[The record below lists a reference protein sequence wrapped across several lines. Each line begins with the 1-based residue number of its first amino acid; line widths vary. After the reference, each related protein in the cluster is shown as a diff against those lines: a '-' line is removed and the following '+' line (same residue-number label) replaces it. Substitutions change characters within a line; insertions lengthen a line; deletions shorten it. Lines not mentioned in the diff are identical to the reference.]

1 MASVNAV
8 KILKNGKVNNPEDE
22 TIVHVTS
29 SGYNIVI
36 GKKLLENYSINNSV
50 NTEDNSCFSIE
61 AKVFGD
67 GIIDSRAVEGSPV
80 MSGKRA
86 KGDQISAGSSVG
98 LLYQFSQ

>member
-36 GKKLLENYSINNSV
+36 GKKLLGNYSINNSV
-50 NTEDNSCFSIE
+50 NTEDNSYFSIE

-67 GIIDSRAVEGSPV
+67 GVIDSRAVEGSPV

-86 KGDQISAGSSVG
+86 KGDQISAGSPVG
-98 LLYQFSQ
+98 L